1 MSKALKS
8 IFWHLSCKIMRKW
21 NYSLT
26 PLLNL
31 LAILGAIKKFSGIEY
46 SIIESKSEI
55 KFANLTSL
63 AVDISEAMR
72 S

>member
-1 MSKALKS
+1 
-8 IFWHLSCKIMRKW
+8 MRKW

-63 AVDISEAMR
+63 VVDISEAMR